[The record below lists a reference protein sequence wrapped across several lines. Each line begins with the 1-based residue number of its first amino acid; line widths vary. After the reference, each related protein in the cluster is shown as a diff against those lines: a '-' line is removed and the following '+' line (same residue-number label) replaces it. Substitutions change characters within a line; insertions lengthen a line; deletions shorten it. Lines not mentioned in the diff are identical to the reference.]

1 MPSFCLF
8 VFPLMGKAEGHVI
21 LFADNWVCIFVCVLD
36 VGFYIECYW
45 WLGDARSCIK
55 VVSFL

>member
-1 MPSFCLF
+1 M
-8 VFPLMGKAEGHVI
+8 VI

-45 WLGDARSCIK
+45 WLGDAGSYIQVAPLCDTPYG
-55 VVSFL
+55 